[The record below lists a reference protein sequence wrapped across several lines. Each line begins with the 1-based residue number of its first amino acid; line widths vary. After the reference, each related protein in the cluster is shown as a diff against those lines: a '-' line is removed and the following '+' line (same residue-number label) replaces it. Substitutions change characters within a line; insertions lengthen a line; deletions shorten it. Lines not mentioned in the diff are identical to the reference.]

1 MIRSARRTR
10 TVQARIVDGRIEV
23 RIPAAMTAAEEEK
36 AVGEIVAK
44 LKKRTTSTATSDADL
59 VERAHRLNRTVLEG
73 RARVGSVRWV
83 GNQNARWGSCSVAT
97 ADIRISDR
105 LRQVPDYV
113 LDAVLVHLLAFIV
126 VEWVQRRHVHAL
138 TLPSWPRVLRWILYT
153 AIIFDILYFQPP
165 EMGAFIYFQF

>member
-1 MIRSARRTR
+1 DA
-10 TVQARIVDGRIEV
+10 
-23 RIPAAMTAAEEEK
+23 
-36 AVGEIVAK
+36 
-44 LKKRTTSTATSDADL
+44 SDAIL
-59 VERAHRLNRTVLEG
+59 ALRKIGSIPLEFAQQVSQFG
-73 RARVGSVRWV
+73 QLASRHA
-83 GNQNARWGSCSVAT
+83 AY
-97 ADIRISDR
+97 AD
-105 LRQVPDYV
+105 